1 MIRSVGVMDRSM
13 ISSVYTRDAP
23 WERASVRRAVVDA
36 RTMGARISELR
47 KRWLAASWG
56 DSWERSM
63 VVVVEEEEDDSW
75 GGGFWREWDV
85 CESCNRSIGDS
96 LVGDEFASMLALT
109 ILGRFSKGSVQRDR
123 GPYL

>member
-23 WERASVRRAVVDA
+23 WERARVRRAVVEA

-56 DSWERSM
+56 DSWERS
-63 VVVVEEEEDDSW
+63 VVVMDEDDSW

-85 CESCNRSIGDS
+85 CASCNRSIGDS
-96 LVGDEFASMLALT
+96 LFGDEFASILALM
-109 ILGRFSKGSVQRDR
+109 IVRKFSRGPAQRDG